1 MHTHTHTHTHNT
13 RTQVSHQMLS
23 VFKAHTQSTRVR
35 VVVLNTFGGNVGK
48 DGAEIK
54 AAVHQW
60 VDMAHEH
67 GEAFAARV
75 ANELRCHILGVCV
88 CVCVCV
94 CVRVCVFVF
103 VFVFM
108 CVCVFLS
115 V

>member
-88 CVCVCV
+88 CVCVFVCV
-94 CVRVCVFVF
+94 CLCVCVCVCACVRVCE
-103 VFVFM
+103 
-108 CVCVFLS
+108 CVRV
-115 V
+115 

>member
-1 MHTHTHTHTHNT
+1 
-13 RTQVSHQMLS
+13 MLS

>member
-1 MHTHTHTHTHNT
+1 M
-13 RTQVSHQMLS
+13 
-23 VFKAHTQSTRVR
+23 R

-88 CVCVCV
+88 CVCVFVCV
-94 CVRVCVFVF
+94 CLCVCVCVCACVGVCACVRVCVFVF

-108 CVCVFLS
+108 CVCVFVCVCVFLS